1 MDISIRKADR
11 DDAVLISVLATT
23 TFYEAYCR
31 QDESRNLA
39 GYIAESFAVSTIID
53 EIEDPTSTFLIASI
67 DGKAVGYARLVDY
80 STTDGISGQR
90 VIELKRLYILE
101 RLWGTGAGEALL
113 TNCVEIA
120 AEREFDTI
128 WLGVWEEN
136 QRARRFYD
144 RLGFRQVGTLM
155 FPYGDVVG
163 TNLVLEKQIG

>member
-1 MDISIRKADR
+1 MDISIRRAGR

-23 TFYEAYCR
+23 TFYEAYCQ

-53 EIEDPTSTFLIASI
+53 EIDDPTSTFLIAEI
-67 DGKAVGYARLVDY
+67 DGKAVGYARLIDY
-80 STTDGISGQR
+80 STTDGITGQR
-90 VIELKRLYILE
+90 VIELKRIYLLE
-101 RLWGTGAGEALL
+101 RLWGSGAGEALL
-113 TNCVEIA
+113 MHCIGSA
-120 AEREFDTI
+120 AARGFDTI

-144 RLGFRQVGTLM
+144 KFGFGQVGTLM

-163 TNLVLEKQIG
+163 TNLVLQKQLN